1 MQSFLRQR
9 LMIMSTKL
17 VIERSLLLLFIVY
30 RHSICEVDRIDH
42 VVRLLFVFKISF
54 CKFSSCLLQKSYWSF
69 ALIQIQFCLLRRHLT
84 LSRRRR
90 YSVFWFF
97 VNHIEREFSIVVLE
111 LYRIRAISRS
121 YVFVEIN
128 IRFAFENILI
138 FERLMLCIESDDRNF
153 YSRVISEWFEYR
165 NLFHIEISTNCANF
179 FNHFD
184 VFDLPLSLWIVEN
197 WNNWRLLL
205 KMSTRSNAKK
215 SFACIN
221 F

>member
-9 LMIMSTKL
+9 LMIMSTKF
-17 VIERSLLLLFIVY
+17 VIERSLLLLLIAY
-30 RHSICEVDRIDH
+30 RHSICEIDRIDH
-42 VVRLLFVFKISF
+42 VVRLLFVFKINF
-54 CKFSSCLLQKSYWSF
+54 CKFNSCFLQKSYWTF
-69 ALIQIQFCLLRRHLT
+69 ALIQIQFYLLRRHLT
-84 LSRRRR
+84 LSRRQR
-90 YSVFWFF
+90 YSVFWLF
-97 VNHIEREFSIVVLE
+97 VNHIEREFSIVVFE

-138 FERLMLCIESDDRNF
+138 FERLMLCTENDDRSF
-153 YSRVISEWFEYR
+153 YFRITSEWFEYK
-165 NLFHIEISTNCANF
+165 NSFHIETSTNCADF

-184 VFDLPLSLWIVEN
+184 VSDLSLSLWIVEN

-205 KMSTRSNAKK
+205 KMSTKSNAKK